1 MFELFLFLWFST
13 SFMNSLFSLIRNIK
27 LVLNKLITYEITKV
41 LVNTAISYNRSI
53 VATNGKKQELL
64 QSLDFEQSSSHLHNH
79 FLIRNDGHLIIF
91 DFNECSEFTV
101 AITDEYFVL
110 LDFQNRMNS
119 ANRNVGY
126 FDITIMSSSLGLKI
140 GITNMSRFLVNLMNT
155 NKLSSVSNNIKSEAS
170 YYSPITSIIHPFYFE
185 NMRNVL
191 LHISQINT
199 FL

>member
-1 MFELFLFLWFST
+1 
-13 SFMNSLFSLIRNIK
+13 
-27 LVLNKLITYEITKV
+27 
-41 LVNTAISYNRSI
+41 
-53 VATNGKKQELL
+53 
-64 QSLDFEQSSSHLHNH
+64 LHNH

-199 FL
+199 FLWYIVINSFSNNTLYRIFIHYYKQLKCVYFIDPMQLQIDINGFLAEFSYSKQILHTI